1 MKIASVVGARPQFI
15 KLAPLSR
22 LLRKEHREVIVH
34 TGQHFDDNMSQALF
48 RDLQLPK
55 PDYFLNIHS
64 GLHGEQTGR
73 MLDKVEQVIISEKP
87 ELVVVFGD
95 TNSTLAG
102 ALAAVKLHIPVL
114 HVEAGLRSYNRRMPE
129 EINRVATDHVADY
142 LFSPT
147 ESAMRILAKEGL
159 GDRSYLTGDIMVDV
173 LKEHAD
179 VARQRTALLEKLQV
193 ESKKYY
199 LLTLHR
205 PYNVDTPDTLSAIFR
220 SLEKLDRPMV
230 FPAHPRTQMIMETH
244 RIAVPANCILTE
256 PLGYLDFVCLE
267 SHALKIITDSGG
279 IQKEAYLLKKPCIT
293 LRSETEW
300 IETVEEGWNTLVA
313 ANDETLAEKVQAFDP
328 DKPQTN
334 FLGTRVAEKMM
345 TYISDF
351 N

>member
-22 LLRKEHREVIVH
+22 LLRKDHREIIVH
-34 TGQHFDDNMSQALF
+34 TGQHFDDNMSHALF
-48 RDLQLPK
+48 HDLQLPK
-55 PDYFLNIHS
+55 PDYFLNVHS
-64 GLHGEQTGR
+64 GPHGEQTGR
-73 MLDKVEQVIISEKP
+73 MLSKVEQAFIAEKP

-102 ALAAVKLHIPVL
+102 ALAAAKLHIPVL

-129 EINRVATDHVADY
+129 EINRVATDHVADH
-142 LFSPT
+142 LFAPT
-147 ESAMRILAKEGL
+147 ESAIRILAREGL
-159 GDRSYLTGDIMVDV
+159 AERSCLTGDIMVDV
-173 LKEHAD
+173 LQENAA
-179 VARQRTALLEKLQV
+179 VARQRTALLKKLEV
-193 ESKKYY
+193 ESNNFY

-205 PYNVDTPDTLSAIFR
+205 PYNVDTPDVLSAMLR
-220 SLEKLDRPMV
+220 SLEKLDLPMV

-244 RIAVPANCILTE
+244 RIAVPVNCILTQ

-267 SHALKIITDSGG
+267 SHARKIITDSGG

-300 IETVEEGWNTLVA
+300 TETVEEGWNTLVA
-313 ANDETLAEKVQAFDP
+313 ANDETLAEKVQTFNP
-328 DKPQTN
+328 DKPQAN

-345 TYISDF
+345 AYISDF
-351 N
+351 